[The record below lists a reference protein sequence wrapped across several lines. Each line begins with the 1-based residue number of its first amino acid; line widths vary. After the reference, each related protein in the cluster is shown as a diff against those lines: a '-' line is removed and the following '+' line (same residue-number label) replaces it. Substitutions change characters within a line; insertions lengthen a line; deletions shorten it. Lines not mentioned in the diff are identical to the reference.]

1 MHAYLLALEVEPI
14 EVGKVYVA
22 LPLHCTVVHW
32 FRSDRSPAEILRAVT
47 GIANTQTPV
56 NIMSGKPA
64 LFGADKDVPVNLLEN
79 DQVIRELHHALRQ
92 AIKPLGVEEVQPQ
105 WSGTGYIPHVTRQS
119 SGRFEQ
125 GRSVTSRKLYI
136 VEALVP
142 DELQQKK
149 VVSKIILKGNHE

>member
-32 FRSDRSPAEILRAVT
+32 FRSDRSPAEILRAV
-47 GIANTQTPV
+47 GAIVQTQPP
-56 NIMSGKPA
+56 IEIISGQQA
-64 LFGADKDVPVNLLEN
+64 LFGAENDVPVNVLDNDEGIKALHYSLRDALL
-79 DQVIRELHHALRQ
+79 
-92 AIKPLGVEEVQPQ
+92 PLGIAEVQPQ
-105 WSGTGYIPHVTRQS
+105 WSGAGYIPHVTRQS

-125 GRSVTSRKLYI
+125 GRSVVSRKLYI

-149 VVSKIILKGNHE
+149 VVSKIILKGNNE

>member
-14 EVGKVYVA
+14 EVGRVYVA

-32 FRSDRSPAEILRAVT
+32 FRSEKSPAEVLRAVT
-47 GIANTQTPV
+47 NIASTQAP
-56 NIMSGKPA
+56 IEIISGEPA

-79 DQVIRELHHALRQ
+79 DDVIRELHHALRQ
-92 AIKPLGVEEVQPQ
+92 AIKSLGIEEVQSQ
-105 WSGTGYIPHVTRQS
+105 WSDDGYVPHVTRQS

-125 GRSVTSRKLYI
+125 GRRVVSRKLYI

-142 DELQQKK
+142 EELQQKK
-149 VVSKIILKGNHE
+149 VVSKLILKGSNE